1 MPTIFNYQFFCFV
14 EEIPDAATRSV
25 DDTGKED
32 EFGAKDYRT
41 ELDLKHDH
49 NSRPLF
55 VVSLKNLI
63 HVGTTFKLCHTPCL
77 VNML

>member
-1 MPTIFNYQFFCFV
+1 M
-14 EEIPDAATRSV
+14 

-41 ELDLKHDH
+41 ELALKPDH

-63 HVGTTFKLCHTPCL
+63 HVGTTCKLCHASCL
-77 VNML
+77 MWLICFSATVVIIMNLHI

>member
-1 MPTIFNYQFFCFV
+1 MLTIFKQFFCFV

-41 ELDLKHDH
+41 ELALKPDH

-63 HVGTTFKLCHTPCL
+63 HVHVGTTRKLCHAPCL
-77 VNML
+77 I